1 MRQPRRGQSEVIAA
15 MILIPLLI
23 VVFSVVSTSM
33 FKLNVTG
40 VSSLA
45 SRARFEQERVAE
57 LLQATKNGDI
67 CVIRN
72 TGAVDIEIVR
82 VWVNEN
88 FIEVKAPIKKGESIT
103 QIQLDSGETI
113 DVSSVD
119 LAITSR
125 GTLFK
130 FKEMCSVAYVIYL
143 YQYTYYNA
151 SGLFSSE
158 NILNVSKLI
167 GDEYQNKKIITKLND
182 QPRAVIYKY
191 GNVWFYNEGNGW
203 TAEYSLN
210 IQSKNIIPDLDS
222 NGVNELVVVNN
233 RTSSKAFEPVKITDK
248 GTHTL
253 EITFVDLLKVV
264 GEPDVIYIYYKA
276 IIQPDNPP
284 PQQISVGI
292 DAILSSSNGT
302 SIAVASGS
310 SAIGSSGK
318 EGTFVITGN
327 VVFPVKAFEAYERAI
342 KAGNYSLTLRFTIYN
357 PSASVSLSNFRLEYI
372 AVVGADFLWNP

>member
-1 MRQPRRGQSEVIAA
+1 MRQHRRGQSEVIAA

-88 FIEVKAPIKKGESIT
+88 FIEVKTPIKKGESIT

-143 YQYTYYNA
+143 YQYTYYNV

-158 NILNVSKLI
+158 NILNVNKLI
-167 GDEYQNKKIITKLND
+167 GDEYQNKKIITKLDD
-182 QPRAVIYKY
+182 QPRAVVYKY
-191 GNVWFYNEGNGW
+191 GDVWFYNEGSGW
-203 TAEYSLN
+203 TAEYSQN

-233 RTSSKAFEPVKITDK
+233 KTSSNAFEPVKITER

-264 GEPDVIYIYYKA
+264 GEPDVIYIYYKV
-276 IIQPDNPP
+276 ITQPNNPP

-302 SIAVASGS
+302 TIAVASGS
-310 SAIGSSGK
+310 SAIGSFGK
-318 EGTFVITGN
+318 EGFFVITGN

>member
-167 GDEYQNKKIITKLND
+167 GDEYQNKKIITKLNN

-310 SAIGSSGK
+310 SAIGSSGE

>member
-1 MRQPRRGQSEVIAA
+1 MRQHRRGQSEVIAA

-88 FIEVKAPIKKGESIT
+88 FIEVKTPIKKGESIT
-103 QIQLDSGETI
+103 QIRLDSGETI

-143 YQYTYYNA
+143 YQYTYYNV

-158 NILNVSKLI
+158 NILNVNKLI
-167 GDEYQNKKIITKLND
+167 GDEYQNKKIITKLDD
-182 QPRAVIYKY
+182 QPRAVVYKY
-191 GNVWFYNEGNGW
+191 GDVWFYNEGSGW
-203 TAEYSLN
+203 TAEYSQN

-233 RTSSKAFEPVKITDK
+233 KTSSNAFEPVKITER

-264 GEPDVIYIYYKA
+264 GEPDVIYIYYKV
-276 IIQPDNPP
+276 ITQPNNPP

-302 SIAVASGS
+302 TIAVASGS
-310 SAIGSSGK
+310 SAIGSFGK
-318 EGTFVITGN
+318 EGFFVITGN

>member
-1 MRQPRRGQSEVIAA
+1 MRQHRRGQSEVIAA

-57 LLQATKNGDI
+57 LFQATKNGDI

-158 NILNVSKLI
+158 NILNVNKLI
-167 GDEYQNKKIITKLND
+167 GDEYQNKKIITKLNN

-203 TAEYSLN
+203 TAEYSRG

-233 RTSSKAFEPVKITDK
+233 RTSSNAFEPVKITDK

-276 IIQPDNPP
+276 ITQPDNPP

-310 SAIGSSGK
+310 SAIGSVR
-318 EGTFVITGN
+318 EGFFVITGN

>member
-1 MRQPRRGQSEVIAA
+1 MRQHRRGQSEVIAA

-88 FIEVKAPIKKGESIT
+88 FIEVKTPIKKGESIT

-143 YQYTYYNA
+143 YQYTYYNV

-158 NILNVSKLI
+158 NILNVNKLI
-167 GDEYQNKKIITKLND
+167 GDKYQNKKIITKLDD
-182 QPRAVIYKY
+182 QPRAVVYKY
-191 GNVWFYNEGNGW
+191 GDVWFYNEGSGW
-203 TAEYSLN
+203 TAEYSQN

-233 RTSSKAFEPVKITDK
+233 KTSSNAFEPVKITER

-264 GEPDVIYIYYKA
+264 GEPDVIYIYYKV
-276 IIQPDNPP
+276 ITQPNNPP

-302 SIAVASGS
+302 TIAVASGS
-310 SAIGSSGK
+310 SAIGSFGK
-318 EGTFVITGN
+318 EGFFVITGN

>member
-1 MRQPRRGQSEVIAA
+1 MRQHRRGQSEVIAA

-88 FIEVKAPIKKGESIT
+88 FIEVKTPIKKGESIT

-143 YQYTYYNA
+143 YQYTYYNV

-158 NILNVSKLI
+158 NILNAIKLI
-167 GDEYQNKKIITKLND
+167 GDEYQNKKIITKLNN
-182 QPRAVIYKY
+182 QPKAVIYKY

-233 RTSSKAFEPVKITDK
+233 KTSSNAFEPVEIRGKD
-248 GTHTL
+248 THTL

-276 IIQPDNPP
+276 ITQPDNPP
-284 PQQISVGI
+284 PQQISVGV
-292 DAILSSSNGT
+292 DVILSSSNGA

-310 SAIGSSGK
+310 SAIGSVR
-318 EGTFVITGN
+318 EGFFVITGN

-342 KAGNYSLTLRFTIYN
+342 KAGNYSLTLRFTIYI

>member
-82 VWVNEN
+82 IWVNEN

-158 NILNVSKLI
+158 NILNVNKLI

-203 TAEYSLN
+203 TAEYSRN

>member
-1 MRQPRRGQSEVIAA
+1 MRQHRRGQSEVIAA

-23 VVFSVVSTSM
+23 VVFSVVSTSI

-88 FIEVKAPIKKGESIT
+88 FIEVKTPIKKGESIT

-143 YQYTYYNA
+143 YQYTYYNV

-158 NILNVSKLI
+158 NILNVNKLI
-167 GDEYQNKKIITKLND
+167 GDEYQNKKIITKLDD
-182 QPRAVIYKY
+182 QPRAVVYKY
-191 GNVWFYNEGNGW
+191 GDVWFYNEGSGW
-203 TAEYSLN
+203 TAEYSQN

-233 RTSSKAFEPVKITDK
+233 KTSSNAFEPVKITER

-264 GEPDVIYIYYKA
+264 GEPDVIYIYYKV
-276 IIQPDNPP
+276 ITQPNNPP

-302 SIAVASGS
+302 TIAVASGS
-310 SAIGSSGK
+310 SAIGSFGK
-318 EGTFVITGN
+318 EGFFVITGN